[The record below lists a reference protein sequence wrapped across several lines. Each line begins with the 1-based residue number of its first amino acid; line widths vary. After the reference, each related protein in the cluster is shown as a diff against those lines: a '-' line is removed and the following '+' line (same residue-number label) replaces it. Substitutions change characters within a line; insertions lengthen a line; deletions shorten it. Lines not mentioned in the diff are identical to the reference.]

1 MTDEQPIL
9 ILGTGNRKKG
19 IELAEQFGP
28 LGLSLKTLA
37 DCESPIEVVEDGETF
52 AENATLK
59 ATQQAKHLGTWV
71 LGEDSGLQVD
81 ALKGAPGIYSAR
93 FSGSEA
99 TDASNNELL
108 LEKLDGVV
116 LEKRSARYVCHMS
129 LSDPEGVVRAETEA
143 YCRGRIGFEAK
154 GSHGFGY
161 DPLFEVLEY
170 HQTFGQLGSTAKAIL
185 SHRARA
191 ARRLI
196 PALVG
201 LLDSGQ
207 W

>member
-1 MTDEQPIL
+1 MADEQRIL
-9 ILGTGNRKKG
+9 VLGTGNRKKG
-19 IELAEQFGP
+19 IELAELFGP
-28 LGLSLKTLA
+28 LGLRLKTLA
-37 DCESPIEVVEDGETF
+37 DCENPLDVVEDGESF
-52 AENATLK
+52 AQNAALK

-93 FSGSEA
+93 FSGADA
-99 TDASNNELL
+99 TDTSNNELL
-108 LEKLDGVV
+108 LEKLDGVA
-116 LEKRSARYVCHMS
+116 LEKRTARYVCHMA
-129 LSDPEGVVRAETEA
+129 LSDPEGNIRAETEA
-143 YCRGRIGFEAK
+143 YCRGRIGLEPQ
-154 GSHGFGY
+154 GSAGFGY

-170 HQTFGQLGSTAKAIL
+170 HRTFGQLGGTAKAIL

-191 ARRLI
+191 ARRLV

-201 LLDSGQ
+201 LLDSGT